1 MGASLWLRHRGFK
14 ATKNPRELGF
24 KSAPK
29 KATIS
34 ATIAHD
40 FRHNRALIGVD
51 RAPYTPRNAIRSRRN
66 ESATNTLGS
75 RFDRAAIAA
84 RSRLDRT
91 AIIGFFLDLSAPSDG
106 ALIVIKNPT
115 LQRVPRGFTE
125 AVRSRSR
132 DLPLMTIQRSSRR
145 HVASGKPFDHFT

>member
-66 ESATNTLGS
+66 ESATNALGS

-106 ALIVIKNPT
+106 ALIVIKKSNASESSTRFHGGRQIAIARSPFDDNPT
-115 LQRVPRGFTE
+115 FFASPRG
-125 AVRSRSR
+125 VR
-132 DLPLMTIQRSSRR
+132 
-145 HVASGKPFDHFT
+145 

>member
-40 FRHNRALIGVD
+40 FHHNRALIGVD

-66 ESATNTLGS
+66 ESAMNALGS

-84 RSRLDRT
+84 RSHRDHRVLPRFICAVRWSSNSDKKSNASESSTRFHGGHQI
-91 AIIGFFLDLSAPSDG
+91 AIARSPFDD
-106 ALIVIKNPT
+106 NPT
-115 LQRVPRGFTE
+115 FFASPRG
-125 AVRSRSR
+125 VR
-132 DLPLMTIQRSSRR
+132 
-145 HVASGKPFDHFT
+145 